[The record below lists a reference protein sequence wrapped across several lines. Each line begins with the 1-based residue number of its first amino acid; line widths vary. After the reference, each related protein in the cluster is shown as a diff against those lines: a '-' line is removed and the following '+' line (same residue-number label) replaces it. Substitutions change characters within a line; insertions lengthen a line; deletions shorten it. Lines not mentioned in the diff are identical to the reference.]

1 MSWFLT
7 RAHMGMTKPQL
18 NEIWGRI
25 PGKSPLTGQAY
36 KSTTKAQFVEEIE
49 ELRRDQLNRSHQEA
63 QSRPKAQS
71 SLCEITAKEAN
82 EWLQSLPPTPPA
94 YDLPDG
100 TTNGY

>member
-7 RAHMGMTKPQL
+7 RAHIGMTKPEL
-18 NEIWGRI
+18 NELWGQI
-25 PGKSPLTGQAY
+25 PGKSRLTGQAY

-49 ELRRDQLNRSHQEA
+49 ELRRDQLNRSHREA
-63 QSRPKAQS
+63 QSRPKAKS

-94 YDLPDG
+94 YDLPRGDG
-100 TTNGY
+100 DGC